1 MAYQT
6 QQLPASPQILTQLE
20 PQHAALQDPE
30 IAALHRLHE
39 AGMTIAD
46 MVVVPA
52 AAEERF
58 YRLNNLAQQLLEL
71 FAGVDPADPDE
82 DDIEERAPEAQKLIR
97 NHYLLDEFIDL
108 FYDRLRA
115 LPSQVEVRYSS
126 FVGAKSGSA
135 PVSKRATR
143 GRPALLAVKT
153 LWADAW
159 SFDSLMARLEQD
171 ATLAPQ
177 AQPIII
183 SGAGRQTAEAEVNA
197 RASHILDND
206 VVGHDVL
213 SHDVLGH
220 DVRLMVLEGAV
231 CSVSQD

>member
-39 AGMTIAD
+39 AGMAVAD

-58 YRLNNLAQQLLEL
+58 YRLNNLAQQLLDL
-71 FAGVDPADPDE
+71 FAGVDPSDPDE

-126 FVGAKSGSA
+126 FAGIQSGSA
-135 PVSKRATR
+135 QSDGAQSGGVQSGQRATR

-177 AQPIII
+177 AQAIII
-183 SGAGRQTAEAEVNA
+183 TGSGRQAATAEVNA
-197 RASHILDND
+197 RASHIL
-206 VVGHDVL
+206 
-213 SHDVLGH
+213 GH
-220 DVRLMVLEGAV
+220 DVRVTVLEGAV